1 MLELIALSKM
11 KMTLF
16 TIFSRDSSKNKT
28 CLVKYIFWTLK
39 RTAHNQSY

>member
-16 TIFSRDSSKNKT
+16 TIFSRDSSKI
-28 CLVKYIFWTLK
+28 YFWTLK

>member
-16 TIFSRDSSKNKT
+16 TIFSRDCSKIYF
-28 CLVKYIFWTLK
+28 LD
-39 RTAHNQSY
+39 S

>member
-16 TIFSRDSSKNKT
+16 TIFSRDSSKIYF
-28 CLVKYIFWTLK
+28 LD
-39 RTAHNQSY
+39 S